1 MVQNRNSYYNQVKAV
16 PTNELVPIKQDIEKL
31 DEKVTN
37 VEAKVDELSNQVIT
51 ECVIAD
57 NVTVNQKLTA
67 DNIETYTVKSNTFT
81 GNSAEIDAIDATTV
95 EADEVKATDAS
106 FSNLTV
112 ANKVNELSVGT
123 LHTDTFSPTNI
134 STNTVTAD
142 TVTTDTVN
150 SDNVVTEKLQVTD
163 KATIDNADIET
174 ATVMNGD
181 IHSLSSDT
189 ITVREI
195 TADKTASTEVDANIV
210 KSTVAEFTR
219 STIDSIKTHT
229 ISTNGK
235 LNADPQGETHY
246 SIDVPNYDNALVQL
260 SGVYSTNDKW
270 SVNILKAKNTAY
282 ISASETTLD
291 GILDI
296 SYDDGKL
303 RLRVKSDGIV
313 NYSLYVNEENPA
325 PLTISPLGDHYM
337 PYYYVPE
344 KLNTYTLLGYDD
356 TTSQFYIPGTL
367 KVYQLTAEY
376 VSYERLA
383 VVELRAD
390 RLELPK
396 THDSGGGVSEYSYG
410 NARDYV
416 SVSDDELVN
425 EYHTPIEHATN
436 GALSNS
442 TCLIAESAITEYDGS
457 RTVENVTTYP
467 ITHLGDSSVV
477 HGKLAVEDDT
487 VIDGTVAIKGDLWV
501 DGTTHTVDEEEVV
514 SQADTITL
522 RANNNSSLG
531 SNLSGLV
538 INKYNGTDDLGIVAD
553 SDGTLRV
560 GTGTGTETCYPT
572 ISYDYVNNKWY
583 TDPED
588 LSTEVTP
595 VGNLTSWASKEKAE
609 PFTTYTDA
617 VFTLF
622 DKTTLEPVMTRDESQ
637 DMTDGQ
643 IVCWDCVGNKARTT
657 NCICD
662 NVTFAKCINVECN
675 ATIDCNAT
683 VCGTV
688 STPHLISHKI
698 DICTPATTPGGTDG
712 GCICG
717 WDATFDNSMLI
728 CGDLR
733 VCGSAIIHGLTSDCV
748 AVQANSSD
756 HEMYPSFVCR
766 NNELGQQGE
775 LLYTDGDLHYN
786 PSTNTMTVP
795 KQESTC
801 IHSKRVIADCDVTAG
816 CVITDR
822 IYSPQAADTA
832 TEICL
837 LNHKADNTNETIAK
851 TCTDGQMYQKFKYD
865 ASSNSNFKIPFTGL
879 TASGTTGSL
888 SGLTSMNVANGFYYN
903 SQSGYLTVPSGIC
916 ATGGRS
922 HFDSIDAYENDSC
935 FCGICTKYDIL
946 MFCDDWD
953 CQTAYIYCDGSFC
966 FSSDDNPHMLTGG
979 TFIVN
984 EPSCLSCSATVTGS
998 LNLVGPVGSQLTIH
1012 NTAYSQTY
1020 AFCQGSNGFRL
1031 LCNGNIQGYWADGT
1045 YYGNVSGTT
1054 TTARRLCAA
1063 ETVGVGECGA
1073 MIWNSY
1079 TGDSYG
1085 ICTNNWRHYISV
1097 SHGNYDTCYGISFAM
1112 PFWENQRFAWR
1123 VRNVGNLCPIH
1134 ELIDSR
1140 GGQTINGNVTLG
1152 GGTLNAFGG
1161 AYSVGT
1167 HTAIVKAYSTTTN
1180 YGYNGGAYIGHYN
1193 PNYDDYWGW
1202 AEFGFYN
1209 AESGGVSPGVYVNRS
1224 GYVCIPQSIDV
1235 ANCVVVRNSTGLSLC
1250 NPSTGGWL
1258 WLSQSSVAVGTAEYC
1273 APNCQAVAIGGCGT
1287 YAGGLAS
1294 VAIGSHARTANNLS
1308 IAIGNSTAVCYLEGI
1323 AIGNRAVT
1331 NAAATI
1337 AIGNC
1342 ACTDAC
1348 GAVSIGLDIKAGS
1361 MRLLGIS
1368 WPSGA
1373 YSCDV
1378 YNAINNR
1385 INLQYT
1391 GRSYCGNS
1399 TMWHGA
1405 MGDYNGHEIT
1415 HIRWDC
1421 NESPLN
1427 IDFSTPG
1434 DIIGTVCA
1442 GSTNYVCAGSLLI
1455 WHFVKI

>member
-1 MVQNRNSYYNQVKAV
+1 MVQNRNSYYSQMKSI
-16 PTNELVPIKQDIEKL
+16 PTNEITPIKHDIEKL
-31 DEKVTN
+31 EGRVTN
-37 VEAKVDELSNQVIT
+37 VEASIDELSNQVVT

-67 DNIETYTVKSNTFT
+67 DNIETDTVKSNTFT
-81 GNSAEIDAIDATTV
+81 GNSAEIDTIDATTV

-112 ANKVNELSVGT
+112 ANKVDELSVGT

-150 SDNVVTEKLQVTD
+150 SDDVVTDKLHVTD
-163 KATIDNADIET
+163 KATIDTADIET

-195 TADKTASTEVDANIV
+195 TADKTTSTEVDANIV

-219 STIDSIKTHT
+219 STIDSIKTNT

-270 SVNILKAKNTAY
+270 SVNILKARNTAY

-296 SYDDGKL
+296 SYDNGKL
-303 RLRVKSDGIV
+303 RLRVKSDGTV

-514 SQADTITL
+514 SQSDTITL
-522 RANNNSSLG
+522 RANNSSSLG

-588 LSTEVTP
+588 ITTEVTP

-617 VFTLF
+617 VFTVF
-622 DKTTLEPVMTRDESQ
+622 DKTTLEPVMTRDESV

-643 IVCWDCVGNKARTT
+643 IVCWDSTGNKAKTT
-657 NCICD
+657 NCISD
-662 NVTFAKCINVECN
+662 NVTFAKCVDVECDLHVGNNLNVDCSICACCNVDTGTVNANCVNACCCITTCN
-675 ATIDCNAT
+675 ATFCDSVT
-683 VCGTV
+683 
-688 STPHLISHKI
+688 
-698 DICTPATTPGGTDG
+698 IC
-712 GCICG
+712 C
-717 WDATFDNSMLI
+717 
-728 CGDLR
+728 DLR

-748 AVQANSSD
+748 AVQENTCD
-756 HEMYPSFVCR
+756 HAMYPTFVCR
-766 NNELGQQGE
+766 NNAQQQGE
-775 LLYTDGDLHYN
+775 LMFTDCDLNYN
-786 PSTNTMTVP
+786 PFTNTLYSPNIEFTNA
-795 KQESTC
+795 
-801 IHSKRVIADCDVTAG
+801 HGNNVTADIAVTT
-816 CVITDR
+816 CQAIVNR
-822 IYSPQAADTA
+822 IMSPNCPGVPTSVEFYQHQNSDTYRKIA
-832 TEICL
+832 CL
-837 LNHKADNTNETIAK
+837 ECNTFKYEPLYCNDCCGKMQFMLSDNTTFVDQCNYVQGGFLHTCAIIA
-851 TCTDGQMYQKFKYD
+851 TDDF
-865 ASSNSNFKIPFTGL
+865 
-879 TASGTTGSL
+879 
-888 SGLTSMNVANGFYYN
+888 
-903 SQSGYLTVPSGIC
+903 SQ
-916 ATGGRS
+916 
-922 HFDSIDAYENDSC
+922 

-946 MFCDDWD
+946 MHCEDWS
-953 CQTAYIYCDGSFC
+953 CETGYIYCDGSACWNGEWCFCCDVCVERCTHMNGPLIVSSTNARNNYDEGIRINVGAGC
-966 FSSDDNPHMLTGG
+966 FSTLTIGATGDCGIATGFWIG
-979 TFIVN
+979 TNCSNAEDRLYVN
-984 EPSCLSCSATVTGS
+984 YHNS
-998 LNLVGPVGSQLTIH
+998 NVGSYFQGNSDGTTTWVGNVNGTATNATNACTAVCLTDG
-1012 NTAYSQTY
+1012 TALFK
-1020 AFCQGSNGFRL
+1020 AEFCNEYNMYNSSGTCGWINYRGGIGCVQIGNGASNGGL
-1031 LCNGNIQGYWADGT
+1031 GTLVAGAIIDCGHVSACHNNNYGYSWADGHAAAFT
-1045 YYGNVSGTT
+1045 VWNDHVNDWPGQSYVSSLSQLSASGNWFSLGVLSGYDCWGITHSGGDFISTIDGSGNVCANTFTSTSS
-1054 TTARRLCAA
+1054 AA
-1063 ETVGVGECGA
+1063 EYVVRKNGGGALFMGESSIAMGYNVGWCG
-1073 MIWNSY
+1073 S
-1079 TGDSYG
+1079 
-1085 ICTNNWRHYISV
+1085 
-1097 SHGNYDTCYGISFAM
+1097 DTC
-1112 PFWENQRFAWR
+1112 
-1123 VRNVGNLCPIH
+1123 
-1134 ELIDSR
+1134 
-1140 GGQTINGNVTLG
+1140 
-1152 GGTLNAFGG
+1152 
-1161 AYSVGT
+1161 
-1167 HTAIVKAYSTTTN
+1167 
-1180 YGYNGGAYIGHYN
+1180 
-1193 PNYDDYWGW
+1193 
-1202 AEFGFYN
+1202 
-1209 AESGGVSPGVYVNRS
+1209 
-1224 GYVCIPQSIDV
+1224 
-1235 ANCVVVRNSTGLSLC
+1235 
-1250 NPSTGGWL
+1250 
-1258 WLSQSSVAVGTAEYC
+1258 
-1273 APNCQAVAIGGCGT
+1273 
-1287 YAGGLAS
+1287 S
-1294 VAIGSHARTANNLS
+1294 VAIGYCAATRNCFSVAIGDCVEVVPSYGIAIGDRAHVYDCYS
-1308 IAIGNSTAVCYLEGI
+1308 IAIGSNSRTYVCNGI
-1323 AIGNRAVT
+1323 AIGADAAVCRYGNNVSVDMNIRAYHTRLVT
-1331 NAAATI
+1331 VSWRCGAMQCDIFNAISSNMDITWVGGESIPEDAVNLG
-1337 AIGNC
+1337 AIG
-1342 ACTDAC
+1342 AF
-1348 GAVSIGLDIKAGS
+1348 SHFEI
-1361 MRLLGIS
+1361 
-1368 WPSGA
+1368 
-1373 YSCDV
+1373 
-1378 YNAINNR
+1378 NR
-1385 INLQYT
+1385 I
-1391 GRSYCGNS
+1391 RF
-1399 TMWHGA
+1399 
-1405 MGDYNGHEIT
+1405 DK
-1415 HIRWDC
+1415 
-1421 NESPLN
+1421 NESPRN
-1427 IDFSTPG
+1427 IDF
-1434 DIIGTVCA
+1434 IHNNNEIFCTVCDGNTSTVNRPGMVTIL
-1442 GSTNYVCAGSLLI
+1442 GSR
-1455 WHFVKI
+1455 

>member
-16 PTNELVPIKQDIEKL
+16 PTNELVPIKQSIEKL

-67 DNIETYTVKSNTFT
+67 DNIETDTVKSNTFT
-81 GNSAEIDAIDATTV
+81 GNSAEIDTIDATTV

-112 ANKVNELSVGT
+112 ANKVDELSVGT

-142 TVTTDTVN
+142 TVTADTVN
-150 SDNVVTEKLQVTD
+150 SDDIVTDKLHVID

-195 TADKTASTEVDANIV
+195 TADKTTSTEVDANIV

-219 STIDSIKTHT
+219 STINNIKTNT

-291 GILDI
+291 GILDV

-501 DGTTHTVDEEEVV
+501 DGTTHTVDEEEVI

-522 RANNNSSLG
+522 RANNSASLG

-588 LSTEVTP
+588 VTTEVIP
-595 VGNLTSWASKEKAE
+595 VGNLTSWASKEKEE

-622 DKTTLEPVMTRDESQ
+622 DKTTLEPVMTRDESV

-643 IVCWDCVGNKARTT
+643 IVCWDSTGNKAKTT
-657 NCICD
+657 NCISD
-662 NVTFAKCINVECN
+662 NVTFAKCVDVGCNLHVGNNLNVDGSICACCNVDTGTVNATCANVTCCITTCN
-675 ATIDCNAT
+675 ATFNDSVT
-683 VCGTV
+683 
-688 STPHLISHKI
+688 
-698 DICTPATTPGGTDG
+698 IC
-712 GCICG
+712 C
-717 WDATFDNSMLI
+717 
-728 CGDLR
+728 DLR

-748 AVQANSSD
+748 AVQENTCD
-756 HEMYPSFVCR
+756 HAMYPTFVCR
-766 NNELGQQGE
+766 NNAQQQGE
-775 LLYTDGDLHYN
+775 LMFTDCDLNYNPFTNTLYSPNIEFTNAHGNNVTADIAVTTCQAIVNRIMSPNRPGFATSVEFYQHQNNDTYWKIACLECNTFKYEPLSCNNCCGKMQFMMPDNTTFIDQCNYVNCGCLYTCGVVAGGMVYVCGGTYGVIHEGNIASQSVDKAVCLTDGTAVFKAENANEYNMYNSVGTCGWINFRGGIGCVQIGDGTGTGCIGTLVANLEGTATNAGLFCNKPVGCFILNAVGEDLGPNADLVSYHTMTTSSGIDDPAWRHVLTLGWTEPTSAGPWASQITLPTHNSGSHAYIRCHYN
-786 PSTNTMTVP
+786 N
-795 KQESTC
+795 STC
-801 IHSKRVIADCDVTAG
+801 
-816 CVITDR
+816 
-822 IYSPQAADTA
+822 
-832 TEICL
+832 
-837 LNHKADNTNETIAK
+837 
-851 TCTDGQMYQKFKYD
+851 
-865 ASSNSNFKIPFTGL
+865 NSWYPW
-879 TASGTTGSL
+879 
-888 SGLTSMNVANGFYYN
+888 V
-903 SQSGYLTVPSGIC
+903 
-916 ATGGRS
+916 
-922 HFDSIDAYENDSC
+922 
-935 FCGICTKYDIL
+935 
-946 MFCDDWD
+946 
-953 CQTAYIYCDGSFC
+953 
-966 FSSDDNPHMLTGG
+966 
-979 TFIVN
+979 
-984 EPSCLSCSATVTGS
+984 
-998 LNLVGPVGSQLTIH
+998 
-1012 NTAYSQTY
+1012 
-1020 AFCQGSNGFRL
+1020 
-1031 LCNGNIQGYWADGT
+1031 
-1045 YYGNVSGTT
+1045 
-1054 TTARRLCAA
+1054 
-1063 ETVGVGECGA
+1063 
-1073 MIWNSY
+1073 
-1079 TGDSYG
+1079 
-1085 ICTNNWRHYISV
+1085 
-1097 SHGNYDTCYGISFAM
+1097 
-1112 PFWENQRFAWR
+1112 
-1123 VRNVGNLCPIH
+1123 
-1134 ELIDSR
+1134 ELIDSQ
-1140 GGQTINGNVTLG
+1140 GGQRVAGALCIDVICPGVVSGQCGQSRIEYTNTSFNGFTIHDNQTCAL
-1152 GGTLNAFGG
+1152 
-1161 AYSVGT
+1161 
-1167 HTAIVKAYSTTTN
+1167 
-1180 YGYNGGAYIGHYN
+1180 YIESREQ
-1193 PNYDDYWGW
+1193 WGSD
-1202 AEFGFYN
+1202 
-1209 AESGGVSPGVYVNRS
+1209 SGGVVITNDGVTAFGAGDTDGVFRVVNEDNVGAGAVFR
-1224 GYVCIPQSIDV
+1224 VCKDG
-1235 ANCVVVRNSTGLSLC
+1235 ST
-1250 NPSTGGWL
+1250 
-1258 WLSQSSVAVGTAEYC
+1258 Y
-1273 APNCQAVAIGGCGT
+1273 AIGDSYANIFHSTCGNGLVLNG
-1287 YAGGLAS
+1287 ALGGSLWFGES
-1294 VAIGSHARTANNLS
+1294 S
-1308 IAIGNSTAVCYLEGI
+1308 IAIGAPVSWPGSNTYATAIGYNAKTYCNYSTAIGGESVAYWAAFAGGWDASASGCSSVGIGHSSRATSGESI
-1323 AIGNRAVT
+1323 AIGHSACADGT
-1331 NAAATI
+1331 SSI
-1337 AIGNC
+1337 AIGSNAVATVSNTSIAVGTC
-1342 ACTDAC
+1342 ARTTGYCNSIVKKNIGMGSAFGFGFAEATLVFGANEMKCNIFNAFESLKPSLMNWDHIHGIGQAMKLATDYRWGNNDTTPSQITKDSATRWAVKIEGDWQYFDQGDTNTWAYYGC
-1348 GAVSIGLDIKAGS
+1348 GWL
-1361 MRLLGIS
+1361 
-1368 WPSGA
+1368 
-1373 YSCDV
+1373 
-1378 YNAINNR
+1378 
-1385 INLQYT
+1385 
-1391 GRSYCGNS
+1391 
-1399 TMWHGA
+1399 WHGTLSS
-1405 MGDYNGHEIT
+1405 Y
-1415 HIRWDC
+1415 
-1421 NESPLN
+1421 
-1427 IDFSTPG
+1427 
-1434 DIIGTVCA
+1434 
-1442 GSTNYVCAGSLLI
+1442 
-1455 WHFVKI
+1455 

>member
-16 PTNELVPIKQDIEKL
+16 PTNEITPIKHDIEKL
-31 DEKVTN
+31 EGRVTN
-37 VEAKVDELSNQVIT
+37 VEASIDELSNQVVT

-57 NVTVNQKLTA
+57 NVTVNQKITS
-67 DNIETYTVKSNTFT
+67 DNIETTNIKSNTFT
-81 GNSAEIDAIDATTV
+81 GNSAEIDTIESTTV

-150 SDNVVTEKLQVTD
+150 SDDVVTDKLHVTD
-163 KATIDNADIET
+163 KATIDTADIET

-195 TADKTASTEVDANIV
+195 TADKTTSTEVDANIV

-219 STIDSIKTHT
+219 STIDSIKTNT

-270 SVNILKAKNTAY
+270 SVNILKARNTAY

-296 SYDDGKL
+296 SYDNGKL
-303 RLRVKSDGIV
+303 RLRVKSDGTV

-514 SQADTITL
+514 SQSDTITL
-522 RANNNSSLG
+522 RANNSSSLG

-588 LSTEVTP
+588 ITTEVTP
-595 VGNLTSWASKEKAE
+595 VGNLTSWASKEKEE

-622 DKTTLEPVMTRDESQ
+622 DKTTLEPVMTRDEST

-643 IVCWDCVGNKARTT
+643 IVCWDSTGNKAKTT
-657 NCICD
+657 NCISD
-662 NVTFAKCINVECN
+662 NVTFAKCVDVGCNLHVGNNLNVDGSICACCNVDTGTVN
-675 ATIDCNAT
+675 ATCANVSCCITTGNAT
-683 VCGTV
+683 FCDSVT
-688 STPHLISHKI
+688 
-698 DICTPATTPGGTDG
+698 IC
-712 GCICG
+712 C
-717 WDATFDNSMLI
+717 
-728 CGDLR
+728 DLR

-748 AVQANSSD
+748 AVQENTCD
-756 HEMYPSFVCR
+756 HAMYPTFVCR
-766 NNELGQQGE
+766 NNAQQQGE
-775 LLYTDGDLHYN
+775 LMFTDCDLNYN
-786 PSTNTMTVP
+786 PFTNTLYSPNIEFTNA
-795 KQESTC
+795 
-801 IHSKRVIADCDVTAG
+801 HGNNVTADIAVTT
-816 CVITDR
+816 CQAIVNR
-822 IYSPQAADTA
+822 IMSPNCPGVPTSVEFYQHQNSDTYRKIA
-832 TEICL
+832 CL
-837 LNHKADNTNETIAK
+837 ECNTFKYEPLYCNDCCGKMQFMMADNTTFVDQCNYVNCGCLY
-851 TCTDGQMYQKFKYD
+851 TCGVVAGGMVYVCGGSYGVIHEGNIGSQSVDKAVCLTDG
-865 ASSNSNFKIPFTGL
+865 
-879 TASGTTGSL
+879 TATVKAEGNNELNIYPVDVGGDTWINYRSG
-888 SGLTSMNVANGFYYN
+888 SGLVRLGSGAGNGTLGTLCADTVIAN
-903 SQSGYLTVPSGIC
+903 
-916 ATGGRS
+916 
-922 HFDSIDAYENDSC
+922 
-935 FCGICTKYDIL
+935 
-946 MFCDDWD
+946 
-953 CQTAYIYCDGSFC
+953 
-966 FSSDDNPHMLTGG
+966 LTG
-979 TFIVN
+979 
-984 EPSCLSCSATVTGS
+984 
-998 LNLVGPVGSQLTIH
+998 
-1012 NTAYSQTY
+1012 TATY
-1020 AFCQGSNGFRL
+1020 ANKSNIL
-1031 LCNGNIQGYWADGT
+1031 TTECSLCCMGDW
-1045 YYGNVSGTT
+1045 
-1054 TTARRLCAA
+1054 TAAIAA
-1063 ETVGVGECGA
+1063 T
-1073 MIWNSY
+1073 SS
-1079 TGDSYG
+1079 GDSYG
-1085 ICTNNWRHYISV
+1085 ICTTDWRYYIAA
-1097 SHGNYDTCYGISFAM
+1097 SHGDYNSYYGISFAL
-1112 PFWENQRFAWR
+1112 PFWEYQHFSWR
-1123 VRNVGNLCPIH
+1123 VRNNGNLCPIH
-1134 ELIDSR
+1134 ELIDDR
-1140 GGQTINGNVTLG
+1140 GGQRVAGALCIDVICPGVVSGQCGQSRIEYTNATFNGFTIHDNQTCAL
-1152 GGTLNAFGG
+1152 
-1161 AYSVGT
+1161 
-1167 HTAIVKAYSTTTN
+1167 
-1180 YGYNGGAYIGHYN
+1180 YIESRQDWQG
-1193 PNYDDYWGW
+1193 D
-1202 AEFGFYN
+1202 
-1209 AESGGVSPGVYVNRS
+1209 SGGVVITNDGATVFGAGDTNGVFRVVNEDNVGAGAVFRVCKDGSTYAIGDSYASCFISTSSPS
-1224 GYVCIPQSIDV
+1224 DF
-1235 ANCVVVRNSTGLSLC
+1235 VVRKNGGGALYMGESTIAMGY
-1250 NPSTGGWL
+1250 NVGWGG
-1258 WLSQSSVAVGTAEYC
+1258 SDTC
-1273 APNCQAVAIGGCGT
+1273 
-1287 YAGGLAS
+1287 S
-1294 VAIGSHARTANNLS
+1294 VAIGYCAATRNCFSVAIGDCVEVVPSYGIAIGDRAHVYDCYS
-1308 IAIGNSTAVCYLEGI
+1308 IAIGSNSRTYVCNGI
-1323 AIGNRAVT
+1323 AIGADAAVCCYGNNVSVDMNIRAYHTRLVT
-1331 NAAATI
+1331 VSWRCGAMQCDIFNAISSNMDITWVGGESIPEDAVNLG
-1337 AIGNC
+1337 AIG
-1342 ACTDAC
+1342 AF
-1348 GAVSIGLDIKAGS
+1348 SHFEI
-1361 MRLLGIS
+1361 
-1368 WPSGA
+1368 
-1373 YSCDV
+1373 
-1378 YNAINNR
+1378 NR
-1385 INLQYT
+1385 I
-1391 GRSYCGNS
+1391 RF
-1399 TMWHGA
+1399 
-1405 MGDYNGHEIT
+1405 DK
-1415 HIRWDC
+1415 
-1421 NESPLN
+1421 NESPRN
-1427 IDFSTPG
+1427 IDF
-1434 DIIGTVCA
+1434 IHNNNEIFCTVCDGNTSTVNRPGMVTIL
-1442 GSTNYVCAGSLLI
+1442 GSR
-1455 WHFVKI
+1455 

>member
-16 PTNELVPIKQDIEKL
+16 PTNELVPIKQSIEKL
-31 DEKVTN
+31 DERVSN
-37 VEAKVDELSNQVIT
+37 AEAKVDELSNQVIT

-57 NVTVNQKLTA
+57 NVTVNQKITA
-67 DNIETYTVKSNTFT
+67 DNIEADTVKSNTFT
-81 GNSAEIDAIDATTV
+81 GNSAEIDTIDATTV

-195 TADKTASTEVDANIV
+195 TADKATVTEVDANIV

-219 STIDSIKTHT
+219 STIDSIKTNT

-296 SYDDGKL
+296 SYDNGKL
-303 RLRVKSDGIV
+303 RLRVKSDGTV

-425 EYHTPIEHATN
+425 EYHTPIEHADN

-514 SQADTITL
+514 SQSDTITL
-522 RANNNSSLG
+522 RANNSSSLG

-588 LSTEVTP
+588 VTTEVTP
-595 VGNLTSWASKEKAE
+595 SGNLTSWASKEKEE

-622 DKTTLEPVMTRDESQ
+622 DKTTLEPVMTRDESV

-643 IVCWDCVGNKARTT
+643 IVCWDSTGNKAKTT
-657 NCICD
+657 NCISD
-662 NVTFAKCINVECN
+662 NVTFAKCVDVGCNLHVGNNLNVDGSICACCNVDTGTVNATCANVTCCITTCN
-675 ATIDCNAT
+675 ATFCDSVT
-683 VCGTV
+683 
-688 STPHLISHKI
+688 
-698 DICTPATTPGGTDG
+698 IC
-712 GCICG
+712 C
-717 WDATFDNSMLI
+717 
-728 CGDLR
+728 DLR

-748 AVQANSSD
+748 AVQENTCD
-756 HEMYPSFVCR
+756 HAMYPTFVCR
-766 NNELGQQGE
+766 NNAQQQGE
-775 LLYTDGDLHYN
+775 LMFTDCDLNYNPFTNTLYSPNIEFTNVVHGNNVTADIAVTTCQAIVNRIMSPNCPGVPTSVEFYQHQNSDTYRKIACLECGTFKYEPLYCNDCCGKMQFMMPDNTTFIDQCNYVNCGCLHTCGVIANTANITEPSIGYCGGLIALPSGTQPTWGNQTGTAIAGWDDCTGGSMYFRRDNPTGGQMSMLIDGTVYVDEGQYPVIHSGNIGSQSVAYASESCCACHSAGLLINGVTWDSRWNWSGQSGQPTWVWGGEDGVNMYVWNPANFHVDKATCLTDGSAVFIAQYN
-786 PSTNTMTVP
+786 DEFN
-795 KQESTC
+795 
-801 IHSKRVIADCDVTAG
+801 
-816 CVITDR
+816 
-822 IYSPQAADTA
+822 
-832 TEICL
+832 
-837 LNHKADNTNETIAK
+837 
-851 TCTDGQMYQKFKYD
+851 MYP
-865 ASSNSNFKIPFTGL
+865 ANGL
-879 TASGTTGSL
+879 TAGWINYRGGVNTVKIGNGAGNAGLGTLCAGSICGNEFVTSGRFVKYQ
-888 SGLTSMNVANGFYYN
+888 MDVAANTNLAGFVMYN
-903 SQSGYLTVPSGIC
+903 
-916 ATGGRS
+916 
-922 HFDSIDAYENDSC
+922 
-935 FCGICTKYDIL
+935 
-946 MFCDDWD
+946 
-953 CQTAYIYCDGSFC
+953 
-966 FSSDDNPHMLTGG
+966 
-979 TFIVN
+979 
-984 EPSCLSCSATVTGS
+984 
-998 LNLVGPVGSQLTIH
+998 
-1012 NTAYSQTY
+1012 
-1020 AFCQGSNGFRL
+1020 
-1031 LCNGNIQGYWADGT
+1031 
-1045 YYGNVSGTT
+1045 
-1054 TTARRLCAA
+1054 TTA
-1063 ETVGVGECGA
+1063 GA
-1073 MIWNSY
+1073 
-1079 TGDSYG
+1079 
-1085 ICTNNWRHYISV
+1085 
-1097 SHGNYDTCYGISFAM
+1097 
-1112 PFWENQRFAWR
+1112 
-1123 VRNVGNLCPIH
+1123 
-1134 ELIDSR
+1134 
-1140 GGQTINGNVTLG
+1140 
-1152 GGTLNAFGG
+1152 
-1161 AYSVGT
+1161 
-1167 HTAIVKAYSTTTN
+1167 
-1180 YGYNGGAYIGHYN
+1180 GYNGGAYVGHLN
-1193 PNYDDYWGW
+1193 ANYDGYWGY
-1202 AEFGFYN
+1202 ATFGMYN
-1209 AESGGVSPGVYVNRS
+1209 AENDTVCTPVCVDIRGCVFASSFTSNTATSDFVIRKSGGGALYMGESSIALGNGTGWS
-1224 GYVCIPQSIDV
+1224 GSNTCVTSIGYY
-1235 ANCVVVRNSTGLSLC
+1235 AYAGASYST
-1250 NPSTGGWL
+1250 
-1258 WLSQSSVAVGTAEYC
+1258 AVGGCARANGNYATALGWHSFADADETI
-1273 APNCQAVAIGGCGT
+1273 AIGHDSG
-1287 YAGGLAS
+1287 AS
-1294 VAIGSHARTANNLS
+1294 SASS
-1308 IAIGNSTAVCYLEGI
+1308 IAIGNNAIVTSPNGI
-1323 AIGNRAVT
+1323 AIGNNATAYCYGSSVT
-1331 NAAATI
+1331 VDMNIRSYYTRLF
-1337 AIGNC
+1337 
-1342 ACTDAC
+1342 T
-1348 GAVSIGLDIKAGS
+1348 VSW
-1361 MRLLGIS
+1361 R
-1368 WPSGA
+1368 SGA
-1373 YSCDV
+1373 MHCDIFR
-1378 YNAINNR
+1378 AITSNMD
-1385 INLQYT
+1385 ITWVGGESIPEDAVNL
-1391 GRSYCGNS
+1391 GV
-1399 TMWHGA
+1399 MGA
-1405 MGDYNGHEIT
+1405 FSHFEVSRLRFDK
-1415 HIRWDC
+1415 
-1421 NESPLN
+1421 NESPRN
-1427 IDFSTPG
+1427 IDFVHNNNEIFCTIYDGCTATVSRPG
-1434 DIIGTVCA
+1434 MVTIL
-1442 GSTNYVCAGSLLI
+1442 GSR
-1455 WHFVKI
+1455 